1 MKKSSNA
8 KMNSLLLAIM
18 VMASVQNVKAQ
29 DAFDDTDYMMDGG
42 TIEMDDLNIDG
53 KLTASER
60 LKKQREKLEERNRDM
75 MEKKVEDI
83 RIKQEIELTKNLQKA
98 FNNSLTQMDQIN
110 TTQAAPVAPQP
121 VVAAPVVETKV
132 ETVQVEEVKETNS
145 KVIPFLGAS
154 AIKGNGID
162 FESKLNVGATLESKV
177 LPNVTVGFGLGY
189 TTLDITDIS
198 NNFINNDSQVYY
210 NNGYNNYFGQGRA
223 MSYSKLN
230 LEANGKFFFT
240 EDAKVKP
247 FVGAQLNFNRSNIKY
262 EDGGNGYSYNSV
274 NFGNEGFSSNNL
286 SAGVKLGAEVDFT
299 STIGLNVDLS
309 YSKSITSG
317 LGENADASNTNPDQ
331 VRLENV
337 TRAMEKSD
345 TTSISAGVVVKF

>member
-1 MKKSSNA
+1 M
-8 KMNSLLLAIM
+8 LAM
-18 VMASVQNVKAQ
+18 LVMASVSNVRAQ

-42 TIEMDDLNIDG
+42 TIELDDLNIDG
-53 KLTASER
+53 KLSPSER

-75 MEKKVEDI
+75 VEKKIEDI
-83 RIKQEIELTKNLQKA
+83 RIKQEVELTKNLQKA
-98 FNNSLTQMDQIN
+98 FTAGLNQMDQVN
-110 TTQAAPVAPQP
+110 TTQSAPVAPQP

-132 ETVQVEEVKETNS
+132 EVVAAEPVVETNS

-154 AIKGNGID
+154 AIKGTGID
-162 FESKLNVGATLESKV
+162 FESKLNLGVSVETKV
-177 LPNVTVGFGLGY
+177 MSNLTVGFGLGY

-198 NNFINNDSQVYY
+198 NNFINNGSQVYY

-223 MSYSKLN
+223 MSFSKLN
-230 LEANGKFFFT
+230 LEANGKFFLT
-240 EDAKVKP
+240 EDSKVKP

-286 SAGVKLGAEVDFT
+286 SAGLKLGAEVDFT
-299 STIGLNVDLS
+299 PTIGLNVDLS

-317 LGENADASNTNPDQ
+317 LGQDADQANTNPDQ
-331 VRLENV
+331 GRLENV
-337 TRAMEKSD
+337 IDAMEKSD
-345 TTSISAGVVVKF
+345 TTAISAGVVIKF